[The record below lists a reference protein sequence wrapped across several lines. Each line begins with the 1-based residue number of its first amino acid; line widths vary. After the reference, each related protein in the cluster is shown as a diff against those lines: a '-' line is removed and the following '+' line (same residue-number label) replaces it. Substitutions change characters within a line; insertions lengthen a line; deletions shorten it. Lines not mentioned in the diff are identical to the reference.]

1 MSWFTYSAC
10 GPSAK
15 NKERIKKLKKQ
26 EIQEIF
32 IKMNWTKLV
41 LNMIWFSTW
50 DFKDLNSRTFADK
63 VLRDKAFNIAKD
75 AYIMNIMWICFDGL

>member
-1 MSWFTYSAC
+1 MYAWNAFESWFTYSAC

-32 IKMNWTKLV
+32 IKMN
-41 LNMIWFSTW
+41 
-50 DFKDLNSRTFADK
+50 
-63 VLRDKAFNIAKD
+63 
-75 AYIMNIMWICFDGL
+75 